1 MLFLMHYPKQEPR
14 EHSNMHITFWFFKH
28 ESWLKNEASDPRPL
42 PNALPYALHNTKW
55 PRAILHAHMIL
66 IFQAHT
72 LTHKRGLF
80 RTLLLMHYPNQE
92 GREQSFMHITFWIF
106 KHTESME
113 WPRVRNGQEYGIKK
127 VRMMTFSQNP
137 TSYILTQPKSKH
149 GREHATW
156 TFRVVWEFK
165 IPLLTSKPYLSHA
178 PKPKNRHGQEQ
189 V

>member
-1 MLFLMHYPKQEPR
+1 MAE
-14 EHSNMHITFWFFKH
+14 SNLTCTYHFDFSSTYLDTQK
-28 ESWLKNEASDPRPL
+28 RPL
-42 PNALPYALHNTKW
+42 PNARPYALAKPRR
-55 PRAILHAHMIL
+55 PRANFHAHNIL
-66 IFQAHT
+66 IFQIWI
-72 LTHKRGLF
+72 LTQKWGLF
-80 RTLLLMHYPNQE
+80 RMPLLMHYPNQE

-156 TFRVVWEFK
+156 TFRVVWELK

-178 PKPKNRHGQEQ
+178 PKP
-189 V
+189 